1 MKARVS
7 AAVTVV
13 VAVVAWWGAPAR
25 SAEPNW
31 PDALTLAT
39 ASPGGTYSV
48 YGAGLARMLTRV
60 LGIPVATRA
69 TEGPNQN
76 LALIEAGEA
85 QLGFVT
91 MGVALQGWNGAGDW
105 TQGRQYRAARALFP
119 MYDTPFHFV
128 VPPDSPV
135 RSLAD
140 LAGQRVG
147 VGPQGGTAGTYV
159 PGFLATLKIE
169 ALLVHG
175 TWEELAA
182 QLEGRSLDV
191 LAAAAGVPFPAVAAL
206 DAKRLARSVPP
217 TPEQILALRLAMPEL
232 TASVIPPGTYPSLNR
247 AYATVGL
254 YNFAVAHK
262 DLPADLVYRIVDA
275 VFVNHEEMLEIHPAA
290 AATIPGNFVHNS
302 FLPYHDGAVRY
313 YGNTQ
318 PAGALAAD

>member
-1 MKARVS
+1 MKVRVF
-7 AAVTVV
+7 AVM
-13 VAVVAWWGAPAR
+13 AVVMAVFAWSAPAR

-31 PDALTLAT
+31 PDGLILAT
-39 ASPGGTYSV
+39 ASPGGTYHA

-60 LGIPVATRA
+60 LGIPVAMRA

-76 LALIEAGEA
+76 LVLIEAGEV

-91 MGVALQGWNGAGDW
+91 MGVALQGWNGVGDW
-105 TQGRQYRAARALFP
+105 TQGRRYRAARAMFP

-128 VPPDSPV
+128 VLPDSPV

-140 LAGQRVG
+140 MGGKRIG
-147 VGPQGGTAGTYV
+147 VGPQGGTGGTYV
-159 PGFLATLKIE
+159 PNFLKALKLE
-169 ALLVHG
+169 APLVHG

-182 QLEGRSLDV
+182 QLEGSSLDV

-206 DAKRLARSVPP
+206 DAKKLVRSVPL

-232 TASVIPPGTYPSLNR
+232 TASVIPPGTYPSLNQR
-247 AYATVGL
+247 YETVGL

-262 DLPADLVYRIVDA
+262 DLPVDLVYRIVDA
-275 VFVNHEEMLEIHPAA
+275 VFDNHEEMLEIHPAA

-302 FLPYHDGAVRY
+302 FLPYHDGAIRY
-313 YGNTQ
+313 YGNTL
-318 PAGALAAD
+318 ASGVLAAD

>member
-7 AAVTVV
+7 AAVAVV
-13 VAVVAWWGAPAR
+13 VAVFAWWAPAR

-31 PDALTLAT
+31 PDSLTLAT

-60 LGIPVATRA
+60 LGVPVATRP
-69 TEGPNQN
+69 TDGPSQN
-76 LALIEAGEA
+76 IELIEAGEA

-91 MGVALQGWNGAGDW
+91 MGVALQGWNGVAGW
-105 TQGRQYRAARALFP
+105 TQGRQYRTARALFP

-140 LAGQRVG
+140 LGGKRIG

-159 PGFLATLKIE
+159 PGFLTTLKIE
-169 ALLVHG
+169 ASLVHG

-182 QLEGRSLDV
+182 QLEGRSLDA

-206 DAKRLARSVPP
+206 DAKRLVRSVPL
-217 TPEQILALRLAMPEL
+217 TPEQVLALRLAMPEL

-262 DLPADLVYRIVDA
+262 DLPVDLVYRIVDA
-275 VFVNHEEMLEIHPAA
+275 VFDNHEEMLEIHPAA

-302 FLPYHDGAVRY
+302 FLPYHDGAIRF
-313 YGNTQ
+313 YGNTL
-318 PAGALAAD
+318 PAGVLAAD